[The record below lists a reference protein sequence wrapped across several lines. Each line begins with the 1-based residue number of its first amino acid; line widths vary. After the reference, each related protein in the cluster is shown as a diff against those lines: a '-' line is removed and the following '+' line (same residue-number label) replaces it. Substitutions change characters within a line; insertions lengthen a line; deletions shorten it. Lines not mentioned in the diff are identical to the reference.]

1 MTLFMFA
8 LAGFPP
14 TAGFAGKF
22 YVFSAAVKSGYYTLA
37 IIGVLTSVVSIFY
50 YIHVIRVMY
59 MQEPGNGDSPIRVS
73 ATTCTLLGVT
83 VLGTLYMGV
92 FPGSVLSLAER
103 SVALLF
109 S

>member
-1 MTLFMFA
+1 
-8 LAGFPP
+8 
-14 TAGFAGKF
+14 
-22 YVFSAAVKSGYYTLA
+22 
-37 IIGVLTSVVSIFY
+37 VVSVFY

-73 ATTCTLLGVT
+73 ATACTLLGVT

-92 FPGSVLSLAER
+92 FPGSVWSLAER